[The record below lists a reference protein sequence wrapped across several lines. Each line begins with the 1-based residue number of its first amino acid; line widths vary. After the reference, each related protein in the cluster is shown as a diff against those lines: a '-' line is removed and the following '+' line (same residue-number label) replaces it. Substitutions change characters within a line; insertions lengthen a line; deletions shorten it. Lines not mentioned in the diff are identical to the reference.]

1 MPADH
6 SVSLHQ
12 HQDLCPSGPKVPQPN
27 PEQPVPRIQPR
38 PRPFPLE
45 DGDLLPQGQHFQG
58 GVTPTAKE
66 DSHSGQESKCESEH
80 ES

>member
-6 SVSLHQ
+6 SVRFHH
-12 HQDLCPSGPKVPQPN
+12 HQDLCPSRPNAPQRN

-38 PRPFPLE
+38 TRPFPLE

-58 GVTPTAKE
+58 SVMPATEE
-66 DSHSGQESKCESEH
+66 DSHGGQESKNESEH